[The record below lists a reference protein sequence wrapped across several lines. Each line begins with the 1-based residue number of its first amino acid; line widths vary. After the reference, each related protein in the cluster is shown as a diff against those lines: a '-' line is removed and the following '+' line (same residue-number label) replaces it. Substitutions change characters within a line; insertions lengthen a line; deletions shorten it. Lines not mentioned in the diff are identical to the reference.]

1 MRAISLF
8 SGCGGLDLG
17 AHSAG
22 IATAAYCEIDRHA
35 ASVLRHHWPEVP
47 IVSDVRDMKGD
58 AFGPIDMV
66 HGGAPCQDLST
77 AGMRKGFAQ
86 GERSILVYEQLRVW
100 DEADA
105 TYLLWENVPGALSS
119 ANGRDFAALLS
130 AIVGTPI
137 AVPAGGWATGGVAA
151 GPTAVAAWRLLH
163 LESFG
168 VPQSRP
174 RIVVLAARA
183 GGADP
188 AEVLALSHDGPH
200 AVSPCVAERQ
210 ADERRDVERR
220 AVDDGAREDG
230 QIVLFDA
237 LHDDILTRPI
247 VPPPAESTAPQAV
260 SQTQLVGAFQLEGTQ
275 TAVVMG
281 PQGIRLMLPVE
292 RERLMGWPDD
302 HTRLGRDEDGDTF
315 EISDQQRYRMTG
327 NGVGLEWG
335 EWICRRLALAHNTLE
350 PPDGGTSDQAA

>member
-8 SGCGGLDLG
+8 SGCGGLDFG

-22 IATAAYCEIDRHA
+22 IATAAFCEIDRHA
-35 ASVLRHHWPEVP
+35 ASVLRYHWPQVP
-47 IVSDVRDMKGD
+47 IVSDVRDVKGD
-58 AFGPIDMV
+58 AFGPIDLV

-77 AGMRKGFAQ
+77 AGMRKGFEQ
-86 GERSILVYEQLRVW
+86 GERSVLVYEQLRVW
-100 DEADA
+100 DEAGA
-105 TYLLWENVPGALSS
+105 TYLLWENVPGAFSS
-119 ANGRDFAALLS
+119 ADGRDFAALLS
-130 AIVGTPI
+130 AIVGAPI
-137 AVPAGGWATGGVAA
+137 RVPEGGWATGGVAA
-151 GPTAVAAWRLLH
+151 GPAAVAAWRLLH

-174 RIVVLAARA
+174 RIVVLAARE

-188 AEVLALSHDGPH
+188 AEVLALSHDGAH
-200 AVSPCVAERQ
+200 AVSPCVAAGQ

-220 AVDDGAREDG
+220 AVDDGEREDG
-230 QIVLFDA
+230 QIALFDSI
-237 LHDDILTRPI
+237 DDMLTRPI
-247 VPPPAESTAPQAV
+247 VPPPAESRAPQTVA
-260 SQTQLVGAFQLEGTQ
+260 QTQLVGAFQLEGTQ

-302 HTRLGRDEDGDTF
+302 HTRWGCRPDGTVY

-327 NGVGLEWG
+327 NGVGYEWG
-335 EWICRRLALAHNTLE
+335 EWVCRRLALAHNTLE
-350 PPDGGTSDQAA
+350 PSDGGTDAQAA